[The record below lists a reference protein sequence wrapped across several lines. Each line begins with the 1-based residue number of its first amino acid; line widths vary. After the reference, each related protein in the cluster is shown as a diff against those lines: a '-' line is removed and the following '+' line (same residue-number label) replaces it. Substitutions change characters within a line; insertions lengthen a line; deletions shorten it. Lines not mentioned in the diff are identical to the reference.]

1 MLLVEIHNISKS
13 DKYFEMLDE
22 FCFKAKNLYNNAL
35 YHIKQYYLYKTKLE
49 SGESIENLSVPKEII
64 SYMQDKGS
72 YINYNG
78 MDKLSKQLNNS
89 LTADYRSLPIAS
101 ASQQVLK
108 ALNTNWLAF
117 FQS

>member
-64 SYMQDKGS
+64 SYMQGKGS
-72 YINYNG
+72 YINYSA

-89 LTADYRSLPIAS
+89 
-101 ASQQVLK
+101 
-108 ALNTNWLAF
+108 
-117 FQS
+117 